1 MRSWL
6 AAVALA
12 AATAIVLA
20 GCAAGPAGL
29 RPGTGIATSSRANGT
44 RAQAMA
50 LARHLLAEL
59 SFPPGT
65 KSAHVTSLPP
75 LLRGHQGPGPGW
87 AGGQEILVVPGN
99 PRSALER
106 LDAHAPF
113 GTPTRYG
120 SALPTWSGTLLPAP
134 EPGIDAA
141 QVSVGIAAYS
151 GSTTLVAAYAYAT
164 WLPAR
169 TAAEH
174 LDPSGFRAVTVG
186 EDRLIPS
193 SREVTRTSTD
203 PAVIARLAAFVNGL
217 PPAPALIGR
226 SCAVV
231 FSRYTLRFTARDAN
245 GPAVVVSTVECGTDG
260 ITVNGKLQP
269 GLWDTHARLA
279 AMARQLLGGAAF
291 SPAVLPWMYDR
302 MGRPAA
308 RAAATRHSAGLGAG
322 LPV

>member
-6 AAVALA
+6 AVVTVST
-12 AATAIVLA
+12 ATAILLA
-20 GCAAGPAGL
+20 GCAAGPAGP
-29 RPGTGIATSSRANGT
+29 RPGTGIAASSWADGT
-44 RAQAMA
+44 RAQALA
-50 LARHLLAEL
+50 LARQLLAEL
-59 SFPPGT
+59 SVPPGT
-65 KSAHVTSLPP
+65 KPAHLRSLPP
-75 LLRGHQGPGPGW
+75 PLRDHQGPGAGW

-99 PRSALER
+99 PRSVLER

-113 GTPTRYG
+113 STPARYG
-120 SALPTWSGTLLPAP
+120 PALPTWSGVLLPAP

-151 GSTTLVAAYAYAT
+151 GTTTLVAAYAYAA
-164 WLPAR
+164 WRQAR

-193 SREVTRTSTD
+193 SRQATRLFTD

-217 PPAPALIGR
+217 PPAATLTGR
-226 SCAVV
+226 SCAAVL
-231 FSRYTLRFTARDAN
+231 SRYTLRFTARDAD

-260 ITVNGKLQP
+260 VTVNGKPQP

-279 AMARQLLGGAAF
+279 AMARQLLGGAAI
-291 SPAVLPWMYDR
+291 
-302 MGRPAA
+302 
-308 RAAATRHSAGLGAG
+308 
-322 LPV
+322 